1 MNPSHPATGSTPL
14 LSTRFGL
21 RIVALFL
28 ALAILLVTVAVQ
40 VYRAVGEFVEASDWV
55 AHTMEVEQEIV
66 ATIASL
72 RDAEASQRAFVIS
85 GSAERLADHHGAL
98 PRIGDHQARLAGL
111 VANNPQQAANVQAL
125 SGLLDRRLAG
135 MREILD
141 LFEREGI
148 AAMRTSA
155 PVQRSRDEDAAIEAA
170 ARRMLAIEDQ
180 LLAERRARTDDKA
193 MLTRLL
199 TIGAVISCI
208 IILGAALVFVLREQ
222 ARRLRS
228 EGRVRSTN
236 EELTHSLD
244 ESQRLGRTLR
254 QLGELGEMLQ
264 GCRSP
269 AEATTGLAVALPQ
282 LLPRMS
288 GSISLINS
296 SQNLV
301 ETVAAWGEAGTA
313 GEGLFAPDDC
323 WALRRGQAY
332 PPAGVV
338 PPFRCRHLPATAGAD
353 SRAHLCIPL
362 LAQGSML
369 GIMTLVADE
378 PADAAE
384 RAVAVATAEQVSM
397 ALANLRL
404 QETLRTQSL
413 RDPLTGLF
421 NRRYLE
427 ASLDREL
434 QRSARGKQPLS
445 VLMLDIDHFKR
456 FNDTHG
462 HDAGDA
468 LLAQFGALL
477 ARSVRSED
485 VACRYGGEEFTILLH
500 ETDAE
505 QAVERAEQICAAVR
519 TLDVQ
524 HRRQT
529 LGPVTVSIGIATA
542 PRDGNAPDEL
552 LHSADRA
559 LYAAKH
565 GGRDQARLAA

>member
-1 MNPSHPATGSTPL
+1 MHPTRTAPL
-14 LSTRFGL
+14 LRSRFSH
-21 RIVALFL
+21 RILALFVVL
-28 ALAILLVTVAVQ
+28 ALLLVTVAVQ
-40 VYRAVGEFVEASDWV
+40 VYRAVGGFVDAGNQV
-55 AHTMEVEQEIV
+55 AHTMEVEKEIL
-66 ATIASL
+66 ATLASL

-98 PRIGDHQARLAGL
+98 PRISDHQARLAAL
-111 VANNPQQAANVQAL
+111 VSNNPEQVRNVQTLAD
-125 SGLLDRRLAG
+125 LLGQRLLG

-141 LFEREGI
+141 LFQREGI
-148 AAMRTSA
+148 GSMRAST
-155 PVQRSRDEDAAIEAA
+155 PVQRSRDEDAAIRTVAQ
-170 ARRMLAIEDQ
+170 RMLDIEDR
-180 LLAERRARTDDKA
+180 LLAERQARTGEKA
-193 MLTRLL
+193 ALTRLL
-199 TIGAVISCI
+199 TTGAVVFCI
-208 IILGAALVFVLREQ
+208 FILAMALVFVLREQ

-228 EGRVRSTN
+228 ESHVQTAN
-236 EELTHSLD
+236 DELTRSLD

-254 QLGELGEMLQ
+254 QLGDLGEMLQ
-264 GCRSP
+264 GCRTL
-269 AEATTGLAVALPQ
+269 AEATSGLALTLPH
-282 LLPRMS
+282 LLPWTS
-288 GSISLINS
+288 GAISLINA

-301 ETVAAWGEAGTA
+301 ETGAAWGESGAS
-313 GEGLFAPDDC
+313 GEILFDPDEC
-323 WALRRGQAY
+323 WALRRGQIY
-332 PPAGVV
+332 PPTGVE
-338 PPFRCRHLPATAGAD
+338 PAFRCRHLPADHANG
-353 SRAHLCIPL
+353 RAHVCFPL
-362 LAQGSML
+362 IAQGTML
-369 GIMTLVADE
+369 GIMTLASDVE
-378 PADAAE
+378 PDASA
-384 RAVAVATAEQVSM
+384 RGVAVAAAKQVSM
-397 ALANLRL
+397 AIASLKL

-434 QRSARGKQPLS
+434 QRATRRKQPLS

-477 ARSVRSED
+477 ARIVRSED
-485 VACRYGGEEFTILLH
+485 VACRYGGEEFTVLLQ
-500 ETDAE
+500 ETDAA

-519 TLDVQ
+519 SLDVQ

-542 PRDGNAPDEL
+542 PHDGTAPDDL
-552 LHSADRA
+552 LHAADRA